1 MRWLVM
7 SPMGWVGFG
16 VLCVLSAS
24 SWAIPDE
31 GGLGLLERQGLV
43 YGVVG
48 VVAMLLGWR
57 RGSAWGS
64 SRDSSGD
71 SSWGWRRLLRVGAA
85 MVGVFGV
92 PIAVVVWTRDWV
104 AETNRS
110 ALFAMVPVVV
120 VLAVAAGADARGAR
134 RFLVP
139 ALAGLGGLLLLLPLS
154 SVGTVQGWSMLALVM
169 AAVIVAGVSSVA
181 LYRLLRGVR
190 LVEALAVAGVANCGF
205 LLVCSVVRGEFAWR
219 GGALTSA
226 VGFASLAD
234 GFEIGLIVWLLRGM
248 PPVRFASRYLLIPL
262 VTVLESFVVVRP
274 EPTAR
279 LGFGTALLAVGAG
292 MMLWLKD
299 VEEEAMLSLR

>member
-1 MRWLVM
+1 MRPVV
-7 SPMGWVGFG
+7 WVGFG
-16 VLCVLSAS
+16 VLCILSGS
-24 SWAIPDE
+24 FWAIPDE
-31 GGLGLLERQGLV
+31 GGLALLERQGLV

-48 VVAMLLGWR
+48 LVAMLLAGR
-57 RGSAWGS
+57 RVSVWTSFGVS
-64 SRDSSGD
+64 SGVSSGD
-71 SSWGWRRLLRVGAA
+71 WSWSRLLWVAVA

-120 VLAVAAGADARGAR
+120 VLSVAAGADARGAR

-139 ALAGLGGLLLLLPLS
+139 ALVGLGGLLLLLPLS
-154 SVGTVQGWSMLALVM
+154 SIGTVRGWSMLALVVG
-169 AAVIVAGVSSVA
+169 AVIVAGVSSVA

-190 LVEALAVAGVANCGF
+190 FVEALAVAGVANCGF
-205 LLVCSVVRGEFAWR
+205 LLVCCVLRGEFVWR
-219 GGALTSA
+219 GGALASA